1 MKDRKGNITEMS
13 NIQNRDEQVGYKNE
27 NSLLD
32 NFLGTTNLTFLI

>member
-32 NFLGTTNLTFLI
+32 NSLGTTNLTFLI